1 VALASFH
8 GGHSRFGDGIEG
20 PVAIARSAK
29 KRGFV
34 AFGFTE
40 HFDMP
45 PERKC
50 GNWLADRDPSW
61 LGEYVNEVRKAQKAC
76 EGSMD
81 VLLGAELDF
90 IRGARESTRDA
101 VSNAP
106 FDYFV
111 GSVHHIRVGDRDIC
125 IECDREHMEDALRLT
140 GSVEAMQ
147 LVYYDHVTEMLEW
160 DYVSIVAH
168 LDVFKKCL
176 LEKEREPTERI
187 RARVREVLASIRDA
201 GAALDV
207 NTGGVRTLGEPY
219 PARWIMEEARELD
232 VPLTLGDDSHGP
244 DDVGGGFGEAIEM
257 LRSIG
262 FKTMQ
267 LVRGHRQFEP
277 VAIG

>member
-1 VALASFH
+1 MALASFH
-8 GGHSRFGDGIEG
+8 GGHSRFGDGVEG
-20 PVAIARSAK
+20 PVAIARAAQE
-29 KRGFV
+29 RGFV

-50 GNWLADRDPSW
+50 GDWLAARAPSW
-61 LGEYVNEVRKAQKAC
+61 LGEYVDEVRQAHRAC

-81 VLLGAELDF
+81 VLLGAELEF
-90 IRGARESTRDA
+90 IRGARESTLAA
-101 VSNAP
+101 VSHAP

-125 IECDREHMEDALRLT
+125 IQCDRARMEDALRLT

-160 DYVSIVAH
+160 DYISIVAH
-168 LDVFKKCL
+168 LDVFKTGL
-176 LEKEREPTERI
+176 LDEEREPTERI
-187 RARVREVLASIRDA
+187 RKRVREVLASIRDA
-201 GAALDV
+201 GAALDI
-207 NTGGVRTLGEPY
+207 NTGGIRELGEPY
-219 PARWIMEEARELD
+219 PARWVMEEARALN
-232 VPLTLGDDSHGP
+232 VPITLGDDSHGP
-244 DDVGGGFGEAIEM
+244 DDVGAGFREVIEM

-262 FKTMQ
+262 FETMQ